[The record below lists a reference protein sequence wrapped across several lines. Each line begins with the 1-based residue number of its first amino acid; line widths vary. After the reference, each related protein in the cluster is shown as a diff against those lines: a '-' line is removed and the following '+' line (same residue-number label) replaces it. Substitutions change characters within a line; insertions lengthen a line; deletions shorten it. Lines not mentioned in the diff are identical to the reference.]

1 MILLTQLSNIQ
12 EEGIVIS
19 ITGYLIVFL
28 ALLLLYYSFK
38 MASRFLRYNI
48 QQKLKRLG
56 KMPKIKENQSFEIPG
71 QVVAA
76 IAMTIYL
83 SHELHDEESN
93 ILTIKKASRA
103 YSPWSSKI
111 YGLQDFKR

>member
-1 MILLTQLSNIQ
+1 MILITALSTIK
-12 EEGIVIS
+12 EEGIIIS
-19 ITGYLIVFL
+19 VTGYLIVFF

-38 MASRFLRYNI
+38 MASTLLRYNI
-48 QQKLKRLG
+48 KKKLTRLG
-56 KMPKIKENQSFEIPG
+56 KMPRIEENQSFDIPG

-83 SHELHDEESN
+83 EQELHDDESN
-93 ILTIKKASRA
+93 ILTIKKASRS

-111 YGLQDFKR
+111 YGLQHFK

>member
-1 MILLTQLSNIQ
+1 MILIAQLSVIK
-12 EEGIVIS
+12 EEGIIIS
-19 ITGYLIVFL
+19 ITGYLIVFF

-38 MASRFLRYNI
+38 MASKFLQYNI
-48 QQKLKRLG
+48 KKKLTRLG
-56 KMPKIKENQSFEIPG
+56 KMPHIKENQSFEIPG
-71 QVVAA
+71 QVMAA

-83 SHELHDEESN
+83 SRELHDDESN

-111 YGLQDFKR
+111 YGLQEFKR

>member
-1 MILLTQLSNIQ
+1 MVLLSQLSSIK
-12 EEGIVIS
+12 EEGIIIS
-19 ITGYLIVFL
+19 ITGYIIVFF

-38 MASRFLRYNI
+38 TASRFLQYNI
-48 QQKLKRLG
+48 KQKLKRLG
-56 KMPKIKENQSFEIPG
+56 KMPKIKEDQSFEVPG
-71 QVVAA
+71 QVIAA

-93 ILTIKKASRA
+93 ILTIKKAARA

>member
-1 MILLTQLSNIQ
+1 MIQLTQLSNIQ

-93 ILTIKKASRA
+93 VLTIKKASRA

>member
-93 ILTIKKASRA
+93 VLTIKKASRA

>member
-1 MILLTQLSNIQ
+1 MILLDQAFNMDQ
-12 EEGIVIS
+12 GIIIS
-19 ITGYLIVFL
+19 ITGYTIVFL
-28 ALLLLYYSFK
+28 ALLLLFYSFTLV
-38 MASRFLRYNI
+38 SRLLQYNI
-48 QQKLKRLG
+48 KKKLIKLG
-56 KMPKIKENQSFEIPG
+56 KMPHIKDDQSFEIPG

-83 SHELHDEESN
+83 SQELHDDESN
-93 ILTIKKASRA
+93 LLTIKKATKT

>member
-1 MILLTQLSNIQ
+1 MVLLSQLSSLK
-12 EEGIVIS
+12 EEGIIIS
-19 ITGYLIVFL
+19 ITGYIIVFF

-38 MASRFLRYNI
+38 TASRFLQYNI
-48 QQKLKRLG
+48 KQKLKRLG
-56 KMPKIKENQSFEIPG
+56 KMPKIKENQSFEVPG
-71 QVVAA
+71 QVIAA

-93 ILTIKKASRA
+93 ILTIKKATRA

>member
-1 MILLTQLSNIQ
+1 MILLNEVTDLDQ
-12 EEGIVIS
+12 GIVIS
-19 ITGYLIVFL
+19 ITGYVIVFF
-28 ALLLLYYSFK
+28 ALLLLYYSFMGVSK
-38 MASRFLRYNI
+38 LLQYNVKK
-48 QQKLKRLG
+48 KLIKLG
-56 KMPKIKENQSFEIPG
+56 KMPHIREDQSFEIPG

-83 SHELHDEESN
+83 SRELHDDESN
-93 ILTIKKASRA
+93 LLTIKKASKT

>member
-1 MILLTQLSNIQ
+1 MGVSKLLQYN
-12 EEGIVIS
+12 VKKK
-19 ITGYLIVFL
+19 LI
-28 ALLLLYYSFK
+28 K
-38 MASRFLRYNI
+38 
-48 QQKLKRLG
+48 LG
-56 KMPKIKENQSFEIPG
+56 KMPHIREDQSFEIPG

-83 SHELHDEESN
+83 SRELHDDESN
-93 ILTIKKASRA
+93 LLTIKKASKT